1 MPKHLNISQ
10 ILIYYDLPELFIATD
25 EVGTS
30 FICLLS
36 DFTNNIPLFYST
48 PISRKRISKFIQGK
62 VELYDLL
69 KEPEI
74 NEWYYFH
81 LEAEKIS
88 AERIEIDQ
96 FPENLL
102 PERGFYVNKEII
114 SNEIIV
120 NEVTEKD
127 NAVVHIAVSD
137 GNDDFA
143 IDTDNLGDILKL
155 YTVIL
160 ENSYKKSISEHNFK
174 QKKAFIIE
182 DNYKMRAFAS
192 SRSSFNIH
200 LYSQSNKDLFGNCMI
215 EFGLEKIDQL
225 FSEHANED
233 QLIETLKSLKG
244 HTISSFKKLLKKI
257 IDKNLKVKHKWFAPN
272 QKDVHFK
279 VLNKQDA
286 IIIYDL
292 LNLSTELEEEIKEF
306 IGVFVQAD
314 VERGTWR
321 IKNLS
326 DKKEFSGDATLEQLK
341 GITLDTVKY
350 KLTCQEIIEEFRI
363 SEKEKTKYIFKSIM
377 LADK

>member
-1 MPKHLNISQ
+1 MPKQLNISQ

-25 EVGTS
+25 EVGTN

-62 VELYDLL
+62 VELYELL
-69 KEPEI
+69 TEPEI

-81 LEAEKIS
+81 LEAEKIN
-88 AERIEIDQ
+88 AERIEIDR

-114 SNEIIV
+114 NDELIV
-120 NEVTEKD
+120 NEVTEKN

-137 GNDDFA
+137 GNDDYA

-155 YTVIL
+155 YTIIL
-160 ENSYKKSISEHNFK
+160 ENSYKKAITEHNFK
-174 QKKAFIIE
+174 QKKSFIIE
-182 DNYKMRAFAS
+182 DNYRMRAFAS

-225 FSEHANED
+225 FSEHANEN
-233 QLIETLKSLKG
+233 QLIETLKSLRG

-257 IDKNLKVKHKWFAPN
+257 IDENLKVKHKWFAPN

-286 IIIYDL
+286 IVIYDL
-292 LNLSTELEEEIKEF
+292 LNLSTELEEEIREF

-321 IKNLS
+321 IKNIS
-326 DKKEFSGDATLEQLK
+326 DKKEFSGEATLEQLK

-350 KLTCQEIIEEFRI
+350 KLICQEIIEEFRI
-363 SEKEKTKYIFKSIM
+363 SEKEKTKYIFKSIT
-377 LADK
+377 LADE